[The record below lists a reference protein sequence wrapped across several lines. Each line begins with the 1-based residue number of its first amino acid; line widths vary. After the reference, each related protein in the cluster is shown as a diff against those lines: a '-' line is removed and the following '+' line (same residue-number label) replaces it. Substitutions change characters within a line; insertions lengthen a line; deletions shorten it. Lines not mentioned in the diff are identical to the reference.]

1 MNPNNFC
8 IIMAG
13 GSGSRF
19 WPMCNNVNPLMFV
32 DIFGTGKTM
41 IQGTFERFEQL
52 CPRENIII
60 VTSHHYEQKVKE
72 LIPGLKGYQV
82 LSEPHRRNTA
92 PCVAYAAAV
101 IHELNPHANII
112 VSPFDH
118 AIFNQKNFIDDMSR
132 AIAIS
137 DQRDWIVTLGA
148 KPVDPN
154 TKYGYIQMD
163 ENPSLPNE
171 ANLHKV
177 VTFTEKPPREIA
189 LQFIMTGEFLW
200 NTGIFI
206 WRLPVLMDAYRQHLP
221 AVAEVFFQLGL
232 NNDQEQVEQAYAQI
246 EPISI
251 DYGIIEKADNVHV
264 MEASF
269 GWNDVET
276 WDSLFDT
283 CNKDSHDNAVASG
296 RVMSYESH
304 DCVVHIPQGETLVMQ
319 GLENYIITHNGK
331 TIMICRRDQ
340 SELIA
345 KFASDYELLSRQ

>member
-1 MNPNNFC
+1 
-8 IIMAG
+8 MAG

-19 WPMCNNVNPLMFV
+19 WPMCNNNTPLMFV

-41 IQGTFERFEQL
+41 LQSTFERFEQL
-52 CPRENIII
+52 CPRENIIV
-60 VTSHHYEQKVKE
+60 VTSHHYRQKVKT
-72 LIPGLKGYQV
+72 LIPGLREYQV

-101 IHELNPHANII
+101 INEINPHANII

-118 AIFNQKNFIDDMSR
+118 AIFNQKLFVDDLSR

-148 KPVDPN
+148 KPINPN

-163 ENPSLPNE
+163 ENCSLPSE
-171 ANLHKV
+171 TSLHKV
-177 VTFTEKPPREIA
+177 VTFTEKPPQEMA
-189 LQFIMTGEFLW
+189 VQFIMSGEFLW

-206 WRLPVLMDAYRQHLP
+206 WRLPVLMDAYRRYLP
-221 AVAEVFFQLGL
+221 AVADEFFRLSM
-232 NNDQEQVEQAYAQI
+232 NNTAEEVEQAYAQI

-251 DYGIIEKADNVHV
+251 DYGIMEKADNVHV

-276 WDSLFDT
+276 WDSLNDT
-283 CNKDSHDNAVASG
+283 CQKDADGNAVVSG

-304 DCVVHIPQGETLVMQ
+304 NCVVHIPQDETLVME
-319 GLENYIITHNGK
+319 GLENCIVTHNGK

-340 SELIA
+340 SERIA
-345 KFASDYELLSRQ
+345 KFASDYELLSR